1 MIGYIGH
8 DLTEMPEDC
17 EAIHKFSKAE
27 GATTFELERQKEES
41 MFPQPRGQSLGE
53 TGVIV
58 CLTSYSGRYSYAEDA
73 TRDRA
78 RRTNTLAFL
87 FPFQFPTSASH
98 YLNLGKSQLT
108 QEPGNCSLQKLK
120 VIIWSSLRE
129 GYRVKLIYFG
139 YLMRR
144 TDSLEKN
151 LMLGTIEDRNRRR

>member
-87 FPFQFPTSASH
+87 FPFQFPTSASQWH
-98 YLNLGKSQLT
+98 NLTKGNHLARKSRKSHLSNPNPSTTVQ
-108 QEPGNCSLQKLK
+108 N
-120 VIIWSSLRE
+120 
-129 GYRVKLIYFG
+129 
-139 YLMRR
+139 
-144 TDSLEKN
+144 
-151 LMLGTIEDRNRRR
+151 IE